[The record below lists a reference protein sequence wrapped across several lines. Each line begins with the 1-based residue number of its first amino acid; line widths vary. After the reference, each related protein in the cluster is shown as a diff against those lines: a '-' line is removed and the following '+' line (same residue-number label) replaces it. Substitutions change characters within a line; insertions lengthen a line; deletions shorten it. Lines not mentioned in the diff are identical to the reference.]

1 MDVPVS
7 TALLSAS
14 VRFFIVRPP
23 EAPDVQLVQLVT
35 LVLTALSLLPRTT
48 TNTAERERE
57 IGGWGSQPFNS
68 RESSRT
74 KC

>member
-1 MDVPVS
+1 MCCRERAVDVSVS

-48 TNTAERERE
+48 TNTAERERDRGVGFTA
-57 IGGWGSQPFNS
+57 I
-68 RESSRT
+68 
-74 KC
+74 